1 MSVVNI
7 GRSREP
13 KRVINTTLISSSG
26 VTWFK
31 VRIRNT
37 LLIPKGKFV
46 TTSRSTF
53 TYAHS
58 YVVWTVA
65 IKYDKQ
71 TVASE
76 TYQTKIVNMM
86 KYPGCAYISM

>member
-37 LLIPKGKFV
+37 LLIPTEGERR
-46 TTSRSTF
+46 TLQLLPL
-53 TYAHS
+53 
-58 YVVWTVA
+58 
-65 IKYDKQ
+65 DKKK
-71 TVASE
+71 A
-76 TYQTKIVNMM
+76 
-86 KYPGCAYISM
+86 